1 MSKLAMFLAGMLL
14 GLFLS
19 LYHIRS
25 QQIREYNLGPQPTG
39 HAADDDDESFNPCAR
54 WPADQLQAGSP
65 GVGYKTV
72 QSRNGLITAA
82 ICSRF
87 QKGSVRI

>member
-39 HAADDDDESFNPCAR
+39 HAADDDDESFNPCAEMAR
-54 WPADQLQAGSP
+54 RSAP
-65 GVGYKTV
+65 
-72 QSRNGLITAA
+72 SRQPRGGI
-82 ICSRF
+82 
-87 QKGSVRI
+87 